1 MRVTTLDERT
11 GALLERLETLC
22 AGGGYH
28 IFEEADLA
36 PYFSAEEVGETL
48 SYLAD
53 CRCIELRYAEEGTYC
68 LRMLPAG
75 RVHAAYAR
83 ERARESAVRI
93 RNTAIAAFLGALAGS
108 LLCLVPLLVLL
119 VRG

>member
-1 MRVTTLDERT
+1 MTTLDERT
-11 GALLERLETLC
+11 GALLERLGDLC
-22 AGGGYH
+22 TGGGYH
-28 IFEEADLA
+28 LLEEADLA
-36 PYFSAEEVGETL
+36 GFVPEGALPETL

-68 LRMLPAG
+68 LRLLPAG

-93 RNTAIAAFLGALAGS
+93 RNTAIAAFFGALAGS